1 MIFFRRGSWE
11 NYVIAGG
18 KAHDKGNYP
27 DAEKHIAAAVKE
39 AEGFGPQDP
48 RLAASLLGLGELYL
62 HRRRYAE
69 AESLL
74 KRGLAIR
81 EKALG
86 PEHPDVAGS
95 LNNLAALYDDQG
107 KYAEAEPLVK
117 RVLAIFEN
125 ALGPEHPDVAA
136 SLENYAALLRETGRS
151 DEAAKMEARAE
162 AIRAKHAKEN
172 PAK

>member
-27 DAEKHIAAAVKE
+27 EAEKHIAAAVKE

-62 HRRRYAE
+62 HQRRYAK

-95 LNNLAALYDDQG
+95 LNNLAALYDAQG

-117 RVLAIFEN
+117 RALAIAEK
-125 ALGPEHPDVAA
+125 ALGPDHPHVATA
-136 SLENYAALLRETGRS
+136 LENYAALLRKTGRS
-151 DEAAKMEARAE
+151 EEPAKMEARAK
-162 AIRAKHAKEN
+162 AIRAKHAEQN
-172 PAK
+172 PAN

>member
-11 NYVIAGG
+11 NYVFAGG

-62 HRRRYAE
+62 HRRRYAT

-117 RVLAIFEN
+117 RALEIAEK
-125 ALGPEHPDVAA
+125 ALGPDHPHVATA
-136 SLENYAALLRETGRS
+136 LENYAALLRKTERN
-151 DEAAKMEARAE
+151 DEATKLEDRAK

>member
-27 DAEKHIAAAVKE
+27 EAEKHIAAAVKE

-62 HRRRYAE
+62 HQRRYAE

-136 SLENYAALLRETGRS
+136 SLENYAALLRETGHS
-151 DEAAKMEARAE
+151 AEAADMEARAK
-162 AIRAKHAKEN
+162 AIQ
-172 PAK
+172 

>member
-1 MIFFRRGSWE
+1 MSLSSSMATLYQSQGS
-11 NYVIAGG
+11 
-18 KAHDKGNYP
+18 K
-27 DAEKHIAAAVKE
+27 
-39 AEGFGPQDP
+39 
-48 RLAASLLGLGELYL
+48 
-62 HRRRYAE
+62 YAE

-74 KRGLAIR
+74 KRVLAIY

-86 PEHPDVAGS
+86 PEHPDM
-95 LNNLAALYDDQG
+95 
-107 KYAEAEPLVK
+107 
-117 RVLAIFEN
+117 
-125 ALGPEHPDVAA
+125 AA